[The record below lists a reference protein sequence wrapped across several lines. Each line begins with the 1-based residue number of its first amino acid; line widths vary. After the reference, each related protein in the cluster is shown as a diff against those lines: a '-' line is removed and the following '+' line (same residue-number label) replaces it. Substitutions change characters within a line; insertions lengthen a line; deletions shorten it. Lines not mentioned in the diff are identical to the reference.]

1 MAVAF
6 LRERSDADYCFV
18 VVVIAPLF
26 HMANV
31 TPEAMGNDRVYSMLR
46 SCGDKRVEIT
56 MDMLRKSHMMLD
68 SGNDGDDDVSL
79 VALGNPHLRQVQQIV
94 A

>member
-1 MAVAF
+1 
-6 LRERSDADYCFV
+6 
-18 VVVIAPLF
+18 
-26 HMANV
+26 MANV
-31 TPEAMGNDRVYSMLR
+31 TPEAMGNDRVNSMLR

-68 SGNDGDDDVSL
+68 SGNDGNDDVSL
-79 VALGNPHLRQVQQIV
+79 VALGNPHLRQVQLMTNYYFCMIFSTLN